1 MKSKTQTKTEQMLIV
16 LHILAWLAFV
26 GLMIECGAILISY
39 TISCSNP
46 AGAKNLYNGLNLY
59 DLRQFNFWYYTGAV
73 SYMVVLSI
81 LKALVS
87 YQVIKIL
94 SKFNL
99 KNPFSLE
106 VAGRLEKISYI
117 ALGTWVVTLLSN
129 VYIGWLQKIT
139 GKLYV
144 TQLSGEFIF
153 MVALVFVIAQVFKR
167 GVEIQSENDLTV

>member
-26 GLMIECGAILISY
+26 GLMIQCAAILISY
-39 TISCSNP
+39 TVSYSNP
-46 AGAKNLYNGLNLY
+46 AGARNLYNGLNLY

-73 SYMVVLSI
+73 SYMVVLLV
-81 LKALVS
+81 LKTLVVF
-87 YQVIKIL
+87 QVIKIL

-99 KNPFSLE
+99 KNPFTLE

-129 VYIGWLQKIT
+129 VYLGWLQKIT
-139 GKLYV
+139 GKLFGN
-144 TQLSGEFIF
+144 QLSGEFIF
-153 MVALVFVIAQVFKR
+153 MVGLVFIIAQVFKR